1 VIEQQLVKGANHFF
15 DGKVNDLMEVV
26 NDYLDRRLPRSKAK
40 ADDAA

>member
-1 VIEQQLVKGANHFF
+1 
-15 DGKVNDLMEVV
+15 LMEVV